1 MDSELQIGLIA
12 LGLAAVVG
20 IIAYNKWQER
30 KHRKHAERTFSS
42 DHRDVLL
49 EPQAADS
56 GRDERIEPWES
67 QSPITPD
74 AAPDGAPMQSS
85 DSPAGR
91 SPVPPSGRHTTPG
104 APEDIDSRIDCTIR
118 IESIEPLEAARLW
131 QTQRDKL
138 QGLGKPV
145 RWYAFDDSENTWR
158 VLSADS
164 SGAHHW
170 FCAAM
175 QLVNRRGAVG
185 EREFQLF
192 ASGVQDIADQF
203 LAVPADIP
211 ARAAALAGAAEI
223 DKFCE
228 SVDIQIGVNVISNG
242 DPFNGTKIRALAE
255 SGGMVLAKDGS
266 FHAQDG
272 DGRTLFTLCNMED
285 ALFSAGEMRD
295 LHTRGVTL
303 LVDVPLVADGVGAFD
318 RLMRHA
324 GQFAETLHGSIVD
337 DNRTPFGP
345 DAAALIRAQIQQFQA
360 QMASNNISA
369 GSALAVRLFSA

>member
-12 LGLAAVVG
+12 LGVAAVVC
-20 IIAYNKWQER
+20 IVAYNKWQER

-49 EPQAADS
+49 EPQSAS
-56 GRDERIEPWES
+56 SSVEERIEPWES
-67 QSPITPD
+67 ETPRMEPEP
-74 AAPDGAPMQSS
+74 AVAVVK
-85 DSPAGR
+85 DSAGTR
-91 SPVPPSGRHTTPG
+91 SATPTSGRHTTPG
-104 APEDIDSRIDCTIR
+104 APDDVDTRIDCVIR
-118 IESIEPLEAARLW
+118 IESIEPLEIARLW
-131 QTQRDKL
+131 KTQRDKL

-145 RWYAFDDSENTWR
+145 RWYAFDDRENLWR
-158 VLSADS
+158 MLTVDS

-175 QLVNRRGAVG
+175 QLVNRRGPIG
-185 EREFQLF
+185 EREFQAF

-211 ARAAALAGAAEI
+211 ARAAALAGATEI
-223 DKFCE
+223 DRFCE
-228 SVDIQIGVNVISNG
+228 SVDIQIGVNVVSNS

-255 SGGMVLAKDGS
+255 SGGMVLANDGS

-303 LVDVPLVADGVGAFD
+303 LIDVPLVADGVGAFD
-318 RLMRHA
+318 RLMRYA

-345 DAAALIRAQIQQFQA
+345 DAAAVIRAQIQQFQA
-360 QMASNNISA
+360 HMASNNISA
-369 GSALAVRLFSA
+369 GGPLALRLFSSQ

>member
-1 MDSELQIGLIA
+1 MDSELQIGLIT
-12 LGLAAVVG
+12 LGVAAVIG

-30 KHRKHAERTFSS
+30 KHHKHAERTFSS

-49 EPQAADS
+49 EPQAADIVEN
-56 GRDERIEPWES
+56 GRIEPRES
-67 QSPITPD
+67 QAQAAEPESV
-74 AAPDGAPMQSS
+74 AAQAPDNSAARPLTPS
-85 DSPAGR
+85 
-91 SPVPPSGRHTTPG
+91 SGRHTTPG
-104 APEDIDSRIDCTIR
+104 APDGVDTRIDCVIR
-118 IESIEPLEAARLW
+118 IESIEPLEVSRLW

-145 RWYAFDDSENTWR
+145 RWYAFDDQENTWR
-158 VLSADS
+158 MLSAES
-164 SGAHHW
+164 NGAHHW

-175 QLVNRRGAVG
+175 QLVNRRGAIG
-185 EREFQLF
+185 EQEFQLF

-211 ARAAALAGAAEI
+211 ARAAALAGAVEI

-228 SVDIQIGVNVISNG
+228 SVDIQIGVNVVSNS

-255 SGGMVLAKDGS
+255 SGGMVLADDGS

-272 DGRTLFTLCNMED
+272 DGQTLFMLCNTED

-295 LHTRGVTL
+295 LHTHGVTL
-303 LVDVPLVADGVGAFD
+303 LIDVPLVSDGVGAFD
-318 RLMRHA
+318 RVMRCA

-345 DAAALIRAQIQQFQA
+345 DSAALIRTQIQQFQA
-360 QMASNNISA
+360 QMASNNIPA
-369 GSALAVRLFSA
+369 GGTLAVRLFSA

>member
-12 LGLAAVVG
+12 LGVAAVVG

-49 EPQAADS
+49 EPQGSDIPP
-56 GRDERIEPWES
+56 GDRVEPWES
-67 QSPITPD
+67 ETP
-74 AAPDGAPMQSS
+74 AAPQPAAPPENSGTRQSA
-85 DSPAGR
+85 PT
-91 SPVPPSGRHTTPG
+91 SGRHTTPG
-104 APEDIDSRIDCTIR
+104 APDDVDTRIDCVIR
-118 IESIEPLEAARLW
+118 IESIEPLEATRLW
-131 QTQRDKL
+131 QTQRDRL

-145 RWYAFDDSENTWR
+145 RWYAFDDRENLWR
-158 VLSADS
+158 MLTADS
-164 SGAHHW
+164 NGAHHW

-175 QLVNRRGAVG
+175 QLVNRRGAIG

-192 ASGVQDIADQF
+192 ARGVQDIADQF

-211 ARAAALAGAAEI
+211 ARAAALAGAAEV
-223 DKFCE
+223 DRFCE
-228 SVDIQIGVNVISNG
+228 SVDVQIGVNVVSNG
-242 DPFNGTKIRALAE
+242 EPFNGTKIRALAE
-255 SGGMVLAKDGS
+255 SGGMVLANDGT

-272 DGRTLFTLCNMED
+272 DGRTMFTLCNMED

-295 LHTRGVTL
+295 LHTHGVTL
-303 LVDVPLVADGVGAFD
+303 LIDVPLVADGVGVFD

-324 GQFAETLHGSIVD
+324 TQFAETLHGSIVD

-369 GSALAVRLFSA
+369 GSALAQRLFSTQ

>member
-12 LGLAAVVG
+12 LGVAAVVG

-30 KHRKHAERTFSS
+30 KHRKHAERAFSS

-49 EPQAADS
+49 EPQGADVS
-56 GRDERIEPWES
+56 PDDRVEPWE
-67 QSPITPD
+67 ID
-74 AAPDGAPMQSS
+74 A
-85 DSPAGR
+85 PATE
-91 SPVPPSGRHTTPG
+91 PQAVPTGEGSNPRRATQTSGRHTTPG
-104 APEDIDSRIDCTIR
+104 APDDVDTRIDCVIR
-118 IESIEPLEAARLW
+118 IESIEPLAATRLW

-138 QGLGKPV
+138 QGLDKPV
-145 RWYAFDDSENTWR
+145 RWYAFDDRENLWR
-158 VLSADS
+158 LLAADS
-164 SGAHHW
+164 DGAHHW

-175 QLVNRRGAVG
+175 QLVNRRGAIG

-211 ARAAALAGAAEI
+211 ARAAALAGAAEV
-223 DKFCE
+223 DRFCE
-228 SVDIQIGVNVISNG
+228 SVDVQIGINVVSTG
-242 DPFNGTKIRALAE
+242 EAFNGTKIRALAE
-255 SGGMVLAKDGS
+255 SAGMVLANDGT

-272 DGRTLFTLCNMED
+272 DGRTTFTLCNMED

-295 LHTRGVTL
+295 LHTHGVTL
-303 LVDVPLVADGVGAFD
+303 IIDVPLVADGVGVFD

-324 GQFAETLHGSIVD
+324 TQFAETLHGSIVD
-337 DNRTPFGP
+337 DNRTPLGP
-345 DAAALIRAQIQQFQA
+345 DATTLIRAQIQQFQA

-369 GSALAVRLFSA
+369 GSALAQRLFSTQ